1 MNLILISALYLLFLI
16 YFQKKYNFCLD
27 KISSNEKHKALLQ
40 TNNST
45 PLTGSFFFIP
55 VVFYLSLNIH
65 FIFALFCTLFFV
77 LGLLSDIKITKS
89 PKFRLLLQFILVFIY
104 LLMDQNLKIDTR
116 IEFLNSLIEYE
127 VIRVFIISFFLLV
140 LINGYNFIDGV
151 NNLTSLNFLIV
162 AAFLYLISRDLN
174 LVNFK
179 YIYFNLII
187 FLLIFTLFNFF
198 GKNFLGDGGVYG
210 LSFFLGILI
219 IKTTLIG
226 KNISP
231 YFIANLL
238 WYPAFEN
245 LFSIIRRSLS
255 EKKNYMA
262 DNYHLHQLL
271 FKYFKKKIIFKKK
284 YLLSSF
290 IGIFINIYL
299 TLFYLIGFI
308 DYKNTKLQ
316 IYLILINILIYLL
329 VYFKLKK
336 KIND

>member
-1 MNLILISALYLLFLI
+1 MNLILISALYLIFLI

-77 LGLLSDIKITKS
+77 VGLLSDIKITKS

-162 AAFLYLISRDLN
+162 TAFLYLVSRDLN

-187 FLLIFTLFNFF
+187 FLFIFTLFNFF

-219 IKTTLIG
+219 IKTTLMG